1 MGYMSIIG
9 NTSSLSANSLSGLV
23 DSLSVH
29 FSTFAFIVLIVFLT
43 VLTARIVDKIL
54 VTQVRMMNKKMNI
67 DQTSYSIIR
76 HSSVAVVYL
85 FGLFVIV
92 SNIPFLE
99 KMSVALLAGAGFAGI
114 VVGLAAQSTLGN
126 IISGISLAV
135 FRPFRVGDRVNVM
148 NEYGKIIDITLRHT
162 VVRTWDNRRLIIPNS
177 IIGDEAIIN
186 WSIQDPTVRWLVDV
200 GISYDSD
207 IDLARKIMLEE
218 ARKHVN
224 VMTYVELKKYDPA
237 IPKEEVIQVMVTE
250 LGDYAVNMRMYFW
263 CADRKFCFLT
273 ACDLR
278 ESIKKRFDAEGVEI
292 PFPYRTIVY
301 KNEMASNA
309 RMGNENQC
317 KDPSSVIMQ
326 EN

>member
-1 MGYMSIIG
+1 MSILG
-9 NTSSLSANSLSGLV
+9 NTSSLSAMSLSGLA
-23 DSLSVH
+23 DSLSLH
-29 FSTFAFIVLIVFLT
+29 SSKIAFIILIIFLT
-43 VLTARIVDKIL
+43 VLTARIVDKLL
-54 VTQVRMMNKKMNI
+54 VIQMRMMNNKMNI

-85 FGLFVIV
+85 MGLVVVV
-92 SNIPFLE
+92 SSIPFLE
-99 KMSVALLAGAGFAGI
+99 KISVALLAGAGFAGI
-114 VVGLAAQSTLGN
+114 IVGLAAQSTLGN

-186 WSIQDPTVRWLVDV
+186 WSIEDPTVRWLVDV

-207 IDLARKIMLEE
+207 IDLARNIMLEE
-218 ARKHVN
+218 ARKHIN
-224 VMTYVELKKYDPA
+224 VMTHVELKKYNSAFPR
-237 IPKEEVIQVMVTE
+237 EEVIQVMVTE

-263 CADRKFCFLT
+263 CVDRKFCFLT
-273 ACDLR
+273 GCDLR
-278 ESIKKRFDAEGVEI
+278 ESVKKRFDAEGVEI
-292 PFPYRTIVY
+292 PFPYRTVVY
-301 KNEMASNA
+301 KNELASNT
-309 RMGNENQC
+309 RLGNNQS
-317 KDPSSVIMQ
+317 KVTSPTIVQ

>member
-1 MGYMSIIG
+1 MSILG
-9 NTSSLSANSLSGLV
+9 NTSSLSAMSLSGLA
-23 DSLSVH
+23 DSLSLH
-29 FSTFAFIVLIVFLT
+29 FSKVAFIILIVFLT
-43 VLTARIVDKIL
+43 VLTARIVDKLL
-54 VTQVRMMNKKMNI
+54 VTQMRMMNNKMNI

-85 FGLFVIV
+85 MGLVVVV
-92 SNIPFLE
+92 SSIPFLE
-99 KMSVALLAGAGFAGI
+99 KISVALLAGAGFAGI
-114 VVGLAAQSTLGN
+114 IVGLAAQSTLGN

-186 WSIQDPTVRWLVDV
+186 WSIEDPTVRWLVDV

-207 IDLARKIMLEE
+207 IDLARNIMLEE
-218 ARKHVN
+218 ARKHMN
-224 VMTYVELKKYDPA
+224 VMTHVELKKYDSAFPR
-237 IPKEEVIQVMVTE
+237 EEVIQVMVTE

-263 CADRKFCFLT
+263 CVDRKFCFST
-273 ACDLR
+273 GCDLR

-292 PFPYRTIVY
+292 PFPYRTVVY
-301 KNEMASNA
+301 KNELASNTGL
-309 RMGNENQC
+309 GNNQS
-317 KDPSSVIMQ
+317 KVSSPTSVQ

>member
-1 MGYMSIIG
+1 MSILG
-9 NTSSLSANSLSGLV
+9 NTSSLSAMSLSGLA
-23 DSLSVH
+23 DSLSLH
-29 FSTFAFIVLIVFLT
+29 FSRVAFIILIVFLT
-43 VLTARIVDKIL
+43 VLTARIVDKLL
-54 VTQVRMMNKKMNI
+54 VTQMRMMNNKMNI

-85 FGLFVIV
+85 MGLVVVV
-92 SNIPFLE
+92 SSIPFLE
-99 KMSVALLAGAGFAGI
+99 KISVALLAGAGFAGI
-114 VVGLAAQSTLGN
+114 IVGLAAQSTLGN

-186 WSIQDPTVRWLVDV
+186 WSIEDPTVRWLVDV

-207 IDLARKIMLEE
+207 LDLARNIMLEE
-218 ARKHVN
+218 ARKHIN
-224 VMTYVELKKYDPA
+224 VMTHVELKKYDSAFPR
-237 IPKEEVIQVMVTE
+237 EEVIQVMVTE
-250 LGDYAVNMRMYFW
+250 LGDYAVNMRIYFW
-263 CADRKFCFLT
+263 CVDRKFCFST
-273 ACDLR
+273 GCDLR

-292 PFPYRTIVY
+292 PFPYRTVVY
-301 KNEMASNA
+301 KNELASNT
-309 RMGNENQC
+309 RLGNNQSEV
-317 KDPSSVIMQ
+317 SSHTIVQ

>member
-1 MGYMSIIG
+1 MSILG
-9 NTSSLSANSLSGLV
+9 NTSSLSAMSLSGLA
-23 DSLSVH
+23 DSLSLH
-29 FSTFAFIVLIVFLT
+29 FSRVAFIVLIVFLT
-43 VLTARIVDKIL
+43 VLTARIVDKLL
-54 VTQVRMMNKKMNI
+54 VTQMRMMNNKMNI

-76 HSSVAVVYL
+76 HSSVAVVYMM
-85 FGLFVIV
+85 GLVVVV
-92 SNIPFLE
+92 SSIPFLE
-99 KMSVALLAGAGFAGI
+99 KISVALLAGAGFAGI
-114 VVGLAAQSTLGN
+114 IVGLAAQSTLGN

-186 WSIQDPTVRWLVDV
+186 WSIEDPTVRWLVDV

-207 IDLARKIMLEE
+207 IDLARNIMLEE
-218 ARKHVN
+218 ARKHIN
-224 VMTYVELKKYDPA
+224 VMTHVELKKYDSAFPR
-237 IPKEEVIQVMVTE
+237 EEVIQVLVTE

-263 CADRKFCFLT
+263 CVDRKFCFST
-273 ACDLR
+273 GCDLR

-292 PFPYRTIVY
+292 PFPYRTVVY
-301 KNEMASNA
+301 KNELASNT
-309 RMGNENQC
+309 RLGNNQS
-317 KDPSSVIMQ
+317 KVSSPTIVQ

>member
-1 MGYMSIIG
+1 MSILG
-9 NTSSLSANSLSGLV
+9 NTSSLSAMSLSGLA
-23 DSLSVH
+23 DSLSLH
-29 FSTFAFIVLIVFLT
+29 FSKVAFIILIVFLT
-43 VLTARIVDKIL
+43 VLTARIVDKLL
-54 VTQVRMMNKKMNI
+54 VTQMRMMNNKMNI

-85 FGLFVIV
+85 MGLVVVV
-92 SNIPFLE
+92 SSIPFLE
-99 KMSVALLAGAGFAGI
+99 KISVALLAGAGFAGI
-114 VVGLAAQSTLGN
+114 IVGLAAQSTLGN

-186 WSIQDPTVRWLVDV
+186 WSIEDPTVRWLVDV

-218 ARKHVN
+218 ARKHIN
-224 VMTYVELKKYDPA
+224 VMTHVELKKYDSAFPR
-237 IPKEEVIQVMVTE
+237 EEVIQVMVTE

-263 CADRKFCFLT
+263 CVDRKFCFST
-273 ACDLR
+273 GCDLR
-278 ESIKKRFDAEGVEI
+278 ESIKKRFDAEGVELDKTVQFEV
-292 PFPYRTIVY
+292 FPNIIAEKDARRCFVVALELVRTV
-301 KNEMASNA
+301 
-309 RMGNENQC
+309 
-317 KDPSSVIMQ
+317 
-326 EN
+326 